1 MRAPL
6 LHIGLHRTGSTWIQ
20 KSVFNGEDGR
30 PPLAVKERIQLND
43 RIVAPRDE
51 DFDPV
56 RVREW
61 LLEQTKDIEHPTVLS
76 SERFSGNPHSGWF
89 DANRNLDRLHAVLP
103 EARVLLVVREQRSLI
118 QSLWLQYTRI
128 GGTANLRQYLRAP
141 SPGDFRAPVFDPA
154 FLKFHHFVESLDRR
168 FGPEQVLVLPF
179 ELLKEDPQGYLRL
192 IAEHGGF
199 ELDPP
204 RQIRPRYASPRHIDA
219 HVRRWTNR
227 LFNQSTLH
235 LSPLLPSKFGGRAG
249 SSLGRL
255 AGTIAGRRIDS
266 RLKRAAG
273 RIIEK
278 QPFDWEGMAE
288 SNRTLSIRMNM
299 DLTRHGHLQPEC

>member
-1 MRAPL
+1 MRPPL

-30 PPLAVKERIQLND
+30 PPLAVKDRIQLND

-61 LLEQTKDIEHPTVLS
+61 LMEQTKDIEHPTVLS

-89 DANRNLDRLHAVLP
+89 DANRNLDRLQAVLP

-128 GGTANLRQYLRAP
+128 GGTATLRQYLRAP
-141 SPGDFRAPVFDPA
+141 SAGDFRAPVFDPA
-154 FLKFHHFVESLDRR
+154 FLKFHHFVESLDQR

-179 ELLKEDPQGYLRL
+179 ELLKEDPRSYLRL
-192 IAEHGGF
+192 VAEHGGF
-199 ELDPP
+199 ELEAP
-204 RQIRPRYASPRHIDA
+204 RQIRPRYASPRHVDA

-235 LSPLLPSKFGGRAG
+235 LSPLLPSKIGVRAG

-255 AGTIAGRRIDS
+255 VGRITGRGLDS
-266 RLKRAAG
+266 RLKMAAE

-278 QPFDWEGMAE
+278 QPFDWKGMSE
-288 SNRTLSIRMNM
+288 SNRRLSVRMNM
-299 DLTRHGHLQPEC
+299 DLARHGYLQPEC